1 MTVIQKDRGFLQGP
15 QSNTSTWKSTARPHH
30 AGTSLLHARRSKPA
44 LLRAPLHCK
53 VTEGRLHEHYVRHG
67 SGVRF
72 VTIVLS
78 DKAHL
83 DAAQRAVAAEEVGQ
97 VALAGA
103 DDVKVDDEQGGG
115 GRRLL
120 APLLLP
126 PLDVAVALREEGA
139 QKSPFSS
146 RF

>member
-1 MTVIQKDRGFLQGP
+1 
-15 QSNTSTWKSTARPHH
+15 
-30 AGTSLLHARRSKPA
+30 
-44 LLRAPLHCK
+44 
-53 VTEGRLHEHYVRHG
+53 
-67 SGVRF
+67 